1 MVIPVPVPVRNSVPV
16 GSSLFIILHLK
27 SCNDHQIH
35 EFIDT
40 NFLICINYLITI
52 YNTFDLLR
60 NLLFY

>member
-16 GSSLFIILHLK
+16 GRSLFIILHLK
-27 SCNDHQIH
+27 RCNDHQIH

-52 YNTFDLLR
+52 
-60 NLLFY
+60 